1 MGTAGGSRIELK
13 TMFNVRDLGGYQTA
27 YGVSKPRRFLRS
39 GDTMF
44 LCDEELEQLLGY
56 GVRRVVD
63 LRMSVERPELSDRFA
78 RLDGVSWMSA
88 SMADDRTMTPEWT
101 KTGRIVEFVIEGYT
115 RMLSDLLG
123 IRELITF
130 MAEAGPE
137 DCVLFHCA
145 AGMDRTGIVSMLIL
159 GAAGA
164 SREDIVADYAYSF
177 ASDEEV
183 DEVMASWD
191 PTLPPPL
198 HDGTITRIHA
208 MFMLYDGIVSK
219 YGSVRGFLL
228 HCGVSERVI
237 DALVAHLVR

>member
-1 MGTAGGSRIELK
+1 MGAAGGSRIAL
-13 TMFNVRDLGGYQTA
+13 TTIFNVRDLGGYQTA
-27 YGVSKPRRFLRS
+27 YGLSKSGRFLRS

-44 LCDEELEQLLGY
+44 LSDEELEFLLDY

-78 RLDGVSWMSA
+78 SVDGVLWMSA

-101 KTGRIVEFVIEGYT
+101 KTGRIVEFVLEGYL
-115 RMLSDLLG
+115 RMLADRKG
-123 IRELITF
+123 IRELVSF
-130 MAEAGPE
+130 MAGAGQE

-159 GAAGA
+159 GAAGVR
-164 SREDIVADYAYSF
+164 REDLVADYAYSF

-183 DEVMASWD
+183 DTVMTSWD
-191 PTLPPPL
+191 PMLPPPA

-208 MFMLYDGIVSK
+208 MFKLYDCIVARF
-219 YGSVRGFLL
+219 GSVRGYLID
-228 HCGVSERVI
+228 CGVDEQTI
-237 DALVAHLVR
+237 NKLVKHLVS